1 MSEKKTENA
10 SGATEPNVA
19 NPGCRC
25 QCEEMKFRTLLR
37 RWSGSLLGLVDE
49 YWAMRRPWQYG
60 TKDPQCELLEGT
72 NLGHFG
78 ANFPSVFA
86 PKTGPNG
93 PKSCAVTQ
101 YRTLVYSG

>member
-1 MSEKKTENA
+1 MGIYLWEIVEKVV
-10 SGATEPNVA
+10 PFNV
-19 NPGCRC
+19 PGL
-25 QCEEMKFRTLLR
+25 Q
-37 RWSGSLLGLVDE
+37 
-49 YWAMRRPWQYG
+49 
-60 TKDPQCELLEGT
+60 DPQRELLEGT

-101 YRTLVYSG
+101 YMTLVYSG